1 MNRKQRAAF
10 LSILSNLSIT
20 LLKVAAGLAS
30 NSISVITEAIHSAM
44 DLVSALIAFVTLG
57 RSSQPADRTHPYGHG
72 KFESLSGLV
81 EAALIAGA
89 GVYII
94 WEAIERLTHPRSL
107 QWVPYSIAVMFFSGI
122 VNFLVF
128 RHNMKIARETES
140 IALEVNAA
148 HLSADTYTSLG
159 VFAGLILISLTG
171 VVALDPI
178 AAILV
183 AFFILKASVDLMRRA
198 LRDLMDWRLPQD
210 EEKAIRN
217 ILQDHYTQFIEFHKL
232 RTRKAGPERY
242 IDLHLVFA
250 KSVDL
255 QTAHDLCSHLEEDI
269 KNRFPRSQ
277 TIIHIEPC
285 ETACQGCI
293 RTCPRNGL
301 PREGKGGSKGLVH

>member
-1 MNRKQRAAF
+1 MNRKQKAAF
-10 LSILSNLSIT
+10 LSILSNLFIT
-20 LLKVAAGLAS
+20 LLKVGVGLAI

-44 DLVSALIAFVTLG
+44 DLVSALITYFTVG
-57 RSSQPADRTHPYGHG
+57 RSSLPADRTHPYGHG
-72 KFESLSGLV
+72 KFESFSGMV

-89 GVYII
+89 GIYII
-94 WEAIERLTHPRSL
+94 WEAIERLIYPKTL
-107 QWVPYSIAVMFFSGI
+107 QWVPYGIAVMFISGL
-122 VNFLVF
+122 VNFLVY
-128 RHNMKIARETES
+128 RHNIKIARETES

-148 HLSADTYTSLG
+148 HLSADVYTSLG
-159 VFAGLILISLTG
+159 VLAGLVLIYLTG
-171 VVALDPI
+171 VVALDSI

-183 AFFILKASVDLMRRA
+183 ALFILKSSVDLMRRA
-198 LRDLMDWRLPQD
+198 LRDLMDWGLPQE
-210 EEKAIRN
+210 EEKAIRS
-217 ILQDHYTQFIEFHKL
+217 ILQDHYNQFIEFHKL

-250 KSVDL
+250 KTVDL
-255 QTAHDLCSHLEEDI
+255 QTAHDLCSHLEEEI

-301 PREGKGGSKGLVH
+301 PP